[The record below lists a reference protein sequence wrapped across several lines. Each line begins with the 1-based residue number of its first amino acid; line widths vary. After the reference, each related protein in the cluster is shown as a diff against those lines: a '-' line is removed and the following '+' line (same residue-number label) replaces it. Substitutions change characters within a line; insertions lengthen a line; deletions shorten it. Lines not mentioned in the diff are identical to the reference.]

1 MGNVGTAPGTTTVTL
16 PGGLTVALS
25 DWIDDKQWT
34 TVELENGDNEELQA
48 FATGRSQAI
57 VGGTRNNTLV
67 DTNIK
72 GTGLTGLNKAWE
84 FMVYG
89 WALEYIRA
97 TRAPSLLT
105 GFSDLVSL
113 RTAFELQRRIFV
125 QYNYNGKDYAQGLIQ
140 DFPAG
145 HGLSVFTT
153 QTSTELVNNGIPSPR
168 DRVALV
174 LPVRERE
181 LLSYFMSIVPVI
193 PLAISQPASD
203 GNQPNLTIVDLR
215 VIKNGLIKRTV
226 V

>member
-1 MGNVGTAPGTTTVTL
+1 MGNVGTAPGTTTITL
-16 PGGLTVALS
+16 PGGMTVALS

-34 TVELENGDNEELQA
+34 TVQLNNASQEELQA
-48 FATGRSQAI
+48 FATGRSQPI
-57 VGGTRNNTLV
+57 VGGTRNNTLI

-97 TRAPSLLT
+97 TRTPSTLA
-105 GFSDLVSL
+105 GFSDPVSFD
-113 RTAFELQRRIFV
+113 TVFQIQRRTFV
-125 QYNYNGKDYAQGLIQ
+125 QYNYNGKDYCQGLIQ

-145 HGLSVFTT
+145 HGISLFTT
-153 QTSTELVNNGIPSPR
+153 NAATELAQNGIPSPR

-181 LLSYFMSIVPVI
+181 LLSYSMSIVPVVAF
-193 PLAISQPASD
+193 AIAQPATD
-203 GNQPNLTIVDLR
+203 GGADLDVVDFR
-215 VIKNGLIKRTV
+215 VIKNGLIKRIV
-226 V
+226 N